1 MGLRFLF
8 YVENASIR
16 SFSCLQLIIMSA
28 WRNLQK
34 RNPLKYP
41 KKARAAKF
49 MTIINF
55 EDPWS
60 IASFVPRQNLKY
72 ARHRTGK
79 LRIFAHFTYLK
90 SYLYLSYRIVTRV
103 DFWQGYLIPRKTSRS
118 KKSRIPM
125 FRKFC
130 TRDFSRFSNPKNFE
144 IFEIPGN
151 LRFSAF
157 FDLAQNKNFPGF
169 GIPKKSHPEANS

>member
-1 MGLRFLF
+1 
-8 YVENASIR
+8 
-16 SFSCLQLIIMSA
+16 MSA

-79 LRIFAHFTYLK
+79 LRIFAHFTYLE
-90 SYLYLSYRIVTRV
+90 SYLYLSNRILTRV
-103 DFWQGYLIPRKTSRS
+103 AFGRDISFQEKTSRR
-118 KKSRIPM
+118 KKI
-125 FRKFC
+125 
-130 TRDFSRFSNPKNFE
+130 PKNYKF
-144 IFEIPGN
+144 PKN
-151 LRFSAF
+151 P
-157 FDLAQNKNFPGF
+157 DLAQNKIFPEF
-169 GIPKKSHPEANS
+169 GIPKKSHLEAHS

>member
-16 SFSCLQLIIMSA
+16 SFSCLQLIIISA

-49 MTIINF
+49 MIIINF

-79 LRIFAHFTYLK
+79 LRIFAHFTYLE
-90 SYLYLSYRIVTRV
+90 SYLYLSNRILTRV
-103 DFWQGYLIPRKTSRS
+103 GFWQGYLIPRKHISGSR
-118 KKSRIPM
+118 K
-125 FRKFC
+125 
-130 TRDFSRFSNPKNFE
+130 NP
-144 IFEIPGN
+144 
-151 LRFSAF
+151 
-157 FDLAQNKNFPGF
+157 
-169 GIPKKSHPEANS
+169 IPKPTLDRYSRKIILYSSDSSPLAYA